1 MKREDLVKLIVISSL
16 VAIAYIPTFTWMYER
31 WVSAESYY
39 SHGPLIPIIA
49 IALVWLKRRELI
61 AIPPAPSYKLGW
73 SIFIAGILIHI
84 ISALWQVYFSSG
96 FALIL
101 IITGLILL
109 SLGPVHLKKLLF
121 PLFFLVFMIPL
132 PMVAIANLSFR
143 LKLLASRISVF
154 L

>member
-61 AIPPAPSYKLGW
+61 AIRRRRHTNW
-73 SIFIAGILIHI
+73 AGAFL
-84 ISALWQVYFSSG
+84 LQEFSS
-96 FALIL
+96 I
-101 IITGLILL
+101 
-109 SLGPVHLKKLLF
+109 
-121 PLFFLVFMIPL
+121 
-132 PMVAIANLSFR
+132 
-143 LKLLASRISVF
+143 
-154 L
+154 